1 MSSPTQAVQPGIPS
15 TSTSIV
21 PVLGPEFENK
31 VYYAKEAYFETRS
44 GNLISKRCL
53 IKGSDHIQISG
64 KTILQEKLIIR
75 GDLAQI
81 SLGKYVTLLEG
92 VILKPS
98 YKKHNGKIKF
108 IPMEIG
114 DYVFIEKNTIV
125 SAAKIGSFTRIGK
138 DCIIGHRS
146 IIAENVIIADGSIVP
161 PDTIVPAYS
170 LYGGKP
176 SIIDR

>member
-1 MSSPTQAVQPGIPS
+1 M
-15 TSTSIV
+15 
-21 PVLGPEFENK
+21 
-31 VYYAKEAYFETRS
+31 YYSKDAYFETRS

-75 GDLAQI
+75 GDLASI
-81 SLGKYVTLLEG
+81 TLGKYVTLLEG

-108 IPMEIG
+108 VPMEIG

-125 SAAKIGSFTRIGK
+125 SASKIGSYTRIGK
-138 DCIIGHRS
+138 DCIIGHRCV
-146 IIAENVIIADGSIVP
+146 IDENVIIADGSIVP
-161 PDTIVPAYS
+161 PETHIPAYS
-170 LYGGKP
+170 LYAGKP
-176 SIIDR
+176 SRT